1 MVSMFWSLAVLAY
14 LLGSLSF
21 AILLSRITGSP
32 DPRASGSGNAGAT
45 NMLRL
50 AGKKLAVL
58 TLIGDVCKGMIPV
71 VIASGLGLDHR
82 LQAWVGL
89 CAVLGHLFPL
99 YFRFRGG
106 KGVATAA
113 GMLLALYPPAALLA
127 IGAWLLTFYL
137 TRTSSLAS
145 LIATPLT
152 LPLLAWQEPHAL
164 LPMSVLTLLIVWRH
178 RGNLRDLFAGR
189 ERHF

>member
-1 MVSMFWSLAVLAY
+1 MFWSLAIFAY

-21 AILLSRITGSP
+21 AILLSRLTGNP
-32 DPRASGSGNAGAT
+32 DPRMSGSGNAGAT

-58 TLIGDVCKGMIPV
+58 TLLGDVCKGLLPV
-71 VIASGLGLDHR
+71 LIASLVGLSLQQ
-82 LQAWVGL
+82 QAWVGL

-113 GMLLALYPPAALLA
+113 GMLLGIYP
-127 IGAWLLTFYL
+127 
-137 TRTSSLAS
+137 
-145 LIATPLT
+145 
-152 LPLLAWQEPHAL
+152 
-164 LPMSVLTLLIVWRH
+164 
-178 RGNLRDLFAGR
+178 LRRYWPCSPGC
-189 ERHF
+189 

>member
-1 MVSMFWSLAVLAY
+1 MFWLLAIFAY

-21 AILLSRITGSP
+21 AILLSRLTGSP

-50 AGKKLAVL
+50 AGKKLAIL
-58 TLIGDVCKGMIPV
+58 TLLGDLCKGLVPV
-71 VIASGLGLDHR
+71 LIAHFCGLDPR
-82 LQAWVGL
+82 AQAWIGL

-113 GMLLALYPPAALLA
+113 GMLLGLYPPAAALA
-127 IGAWLLTFYL
+127 ICAW
-137 TRTSSLAS
+137 
-145 LIATPLT
+145 
-152 LPLLAWQEPHAL
+152 AL
-164 LPMSVLTLLIVWRH
+164 VL
-178 RGNLRDLFAGR
+178 
-189 ERHF
+189 